1 VEPITYPGYTVA
13 MKKRKRK
20 ERKDSLD
27 KTVAVGRFAVID
39 LQNDD
44 QNFKLRLCLGRISKV
59 HEDYIEFDW
68 YTYSGYPKET
78 NPTYQCTW
86 VKQILAGRGQKI
98 DTGWCPLSAIVLTF
112 AALTKGKK
120 IPNNVRDAPL
130 KMILRALKGE
140 FGPLPEDDTADGEYQ
155 CSSSESDDSGPVS
168 TRVTRSGARGK
179 RRCKQ

>member
-1 VEPITYPGYTVA
+1 MEPITHPGYTVG

-44 QNFKLRLCLGRISKV
+44 VRFKLRLCVVRITKV
-59 HEDYIEFDW
+59 HEDSIEFDW
-68 YTYSGYPKET
+68 YTYTGYPKEN
-78 NPTYQCTW
+78 NPTYRSTW
-86 VKQILAGRGQKI
+86 VKQILAGRGQKV
-98 DTGWCPLSAIVLTF
+98 DKGWCPLSAVVLTF

-120 IPNNVRDAPL
+120 IPNNERDAPL
-130 KMILRALKGE
+130 KMLLRALKGD
-140 FGPLPEDDTADGEYQ
+140 FGPLPADDTADSEYQ
-155 CSSSESDDSGPVS
+155 CFSSSSDDSASV
-168 TRVTRSGARGK
+168 TRRVTRSRARGK